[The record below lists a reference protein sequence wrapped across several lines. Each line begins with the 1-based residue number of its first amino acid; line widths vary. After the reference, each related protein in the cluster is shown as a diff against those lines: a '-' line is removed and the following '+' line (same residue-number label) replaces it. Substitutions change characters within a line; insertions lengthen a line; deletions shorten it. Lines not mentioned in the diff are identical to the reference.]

1 VTRLNRLTRN
11 PRQQRVG
18 QNTNNRRIEKSL
30 RGFGSVAASGTKTLA
45 PGDQTTLHEMTGTV
59 TVNSGT
65 AGWVFTLFNNS
76 GSNKT
81 LAEGSCTLIK
91 MSTKASGTITV
102 PDKTIV
108 TVTFVTA
115 SVAFVTGV

>member
-1 VTRLNRLTRN
+1 MTKLNRLTRN

-18 QNTNNRRIEKSL
+18 QNTNNRRIERAL
-30 RGFGSVAASGTKTLA
+30 RGFGSVAATGIKTLA
-45 PGDQTTLHEMTGTV
+45 SGDQTTLHEMTNTV
-59 TVNSGT
+59 TVNSGA

-76 GSNKT
+76 GSNKS
-81 LAEGSCTLIK
+81 LVEGSCTLIK
-91 MSTKASGTITV
+91 MSSKTSGSITV

>member
-1 VTRLNRLTRN
+1 MTKLNRLTRN

-18 QNTNNRRIEKSL
+18 QNTNNRRIERAL
-30 RGFGSVAASGTKTLA
+30 RGFGAVTPTGIKTLTV
-45 PGDQTTLHEMTGTV
+45 GDLNTLHDMTNTV
-59 TVNSGT
+59 TVNAGT
-65 AGWVFTLFNNS
+65 AGWVFTLVNNS
-76 GSNKT
+76 GSSKT
-81 LAEGSCTLIK
+81 LAQGSCTLIK
-91 MSTKASGTITV
+91 MSTKGSGSITV

>member
-1 VTRLNRLTRN
+1 
-11 PRQQRVG
+11 
-18 QNTNNRRIEKSL
+18 
-30 RGFGSVAASGTKTLA
+30 
-45 PGDQTTLHEMTGTV
+45 MTGTV

-91 MSTKASGTITV
+91 MSTKASGTIIV